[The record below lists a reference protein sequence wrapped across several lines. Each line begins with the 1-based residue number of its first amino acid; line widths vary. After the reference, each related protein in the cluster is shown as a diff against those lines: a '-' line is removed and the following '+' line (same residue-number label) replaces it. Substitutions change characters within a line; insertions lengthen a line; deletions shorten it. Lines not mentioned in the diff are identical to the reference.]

1 MFENFQQVQNFFANR
16 KKFGIKPGLDRMK
29 RLLQLLDNPQN
40 KLNAIHVAGTNGKGS
55 TINYVKDALRFNG
68 YHVGVF
74 TSPSLDGLTGHVLL
88 DDQAIPEKTFISL
101 VEEMYPAIQE
111 LDNANNHPTEFEIIT
126 ALAFVYFVDR
136 VDFALI
142 ETGMG
147 GLQDTTNCFTPM
159 LSIITNVARDHI
171 AFLGDTIKEI
181 AHHKA
186 GIIKRNIPVIV
197 GEMDQEALAVM
208 KHKAMSLHAPF
219 YQFAKEFKMK
229 SLEQSAYGQRF
240 EWTNTTTK
248 MNVSLNMNGNH
259 QQMNASLAMM
269 ALVLVERYD
278 YSINWDKAL
287 AGIHQSQLPGRFEL
301 VHHNPTIIIDA
312 AHNTAGIQ
320 SFIQTVLQNYADRER
335 YLIFAG
341 FRDKELDRMLNQ
353 LSAHFTQITLTTFDH
368 SRAESVEAL
377 YHSASFKNKLI
388 NKDWLN
394 AIADISNKPSNA
406 CYFITGSFHF
416 ISLVRKYFVKN

>member
-1 MFENFQQVQNFFANR
+1 MFENFQQVQDFFANR

-55 TINYVKDALRFNG
+55 TINYLKDALRFNG
-68 YHVGVF
+68 YRVGVF
-74 TSPSLDGLTGHVLL
+74 TSPSLDGLTGHVLV

-111 LDNANNHPTEFEIIT
+111 LDKANNHPTEFEIIT
-126 ALAFVYFVDR
+126 ALAFIYFVDR

-186 GIIKRNIPVIV
+186 GIIKKDIPVIV
-197 GEMDQEALAVM
+197 GEMVQEALAVM
-208 KHKAMSLHAPF
+208 KYEAMTHHAPF
-219 YQFAKEFKMK
+219 YQFAREFKMNPI
-229 SLEQSAYGQRF
+229 EQSADGQRF
-240 EWTNTTTK
+240 KWINTTHK
-248 MNVSLNMNGNH
+248 MNVSLKMNGNH
-259 QQMNASLAMM
+259 QQINASLAIM
-269 ALVLVERYD
+269 ALVLVEGEG
-278 YSINWDKAL
+278 YSINWDRAL
-287 AGIHQSQLPGRFEL
+287 AGIHQSQMPGRFEL
-301 VHHNPTIIIDA
+301 IHHNPTIIIDG

-320 SFIQTVLQNYADRER
+320 SFIQTVLQKYADKER

-341 FRDKELDRMLNQ
+341 FKDKELDLMLEQ
-353 LSAHFTQITLTTFDH
+353 LSVHFTQITLTTFDH
-368 SRAESVEAL
+368 PRAESAEDL
-377 YHSASFKNKLI
+377 YHSVSFKNKLI
-388 NKDWLN
+388 NRDWHD
-394 AIADISNKPSNA
+394 AVADISKKPANA
-406 CYFITGSFHF
+406 CYFITGSLHF
-416 ISLVRKYFVKN
+416 ISSVRKYFVKN